1 MFKSILLKRGEVVS
15 FSAKSIKPE
24 YSTDS
29 NSSVNV
35 VDLLK
40 RVKFEEKRKK
50 RQNMLLAVTTVSTIA
65 IIGFI
70 VTF

>member
-1 MFKSILLKRGEVVS
+1 MFKLILLKRGEVVS

-65 IIGFI
+65 IIAFI

>member
-1 MFKSILLKRGEVVS
+1 MFKLILLKRGEVVS

>member
-1 MFKSILLKRGEVVS
+1 MADFYNPSDVTAE
-15 FSAKSIKPE
+15 
-24 YSTDS
+24 
-29 NSSVNV
+29 
-35 VDLLK
+35 DLLK

-65 IIGFI
+65 IIAFI